1 MGTPLVHRLR
11 VRYGECDRQGVVFNA
26 NYLAYFDHVITE
38 LWRAA
43 FGGYD
48 VMLERGVDIVV
59 GEARVRFRSAARFD
73 DELDISVAVSRLG
86 ETSMTS
92 VYEVRRD
99 GELLA
104 DGETRHVFVDATAFD
119 KTPVPEWARSGL
131 APWRLESAGADAP
144 VSAQPALE
152 RE

>member
-1 MGTPLVHRLR
+1 MGSPLVHRLR

-43 FGGYD
+43 FGSYD

-59 GEARVRFRSAARFD
+59 GEARVRYRSAARFD
-73 DELDISVAVSRLG
+73 DELDISIVVTRVG
-86 ETSMTS
+86 ETSLTS
-92 VYEVRRD
+92 VYEVMRD

-104 DGETRHVFVDATAFD
+104 EGETRHIFVETREFT
-119 KTPVPEWARSGL
+119 KTSVPDWARAGL
-131 APWRLESAGADAP
+131 APWTLEPAGAGAP
-144 VSAQPALE
+144 LSP
-152 RE
+152 